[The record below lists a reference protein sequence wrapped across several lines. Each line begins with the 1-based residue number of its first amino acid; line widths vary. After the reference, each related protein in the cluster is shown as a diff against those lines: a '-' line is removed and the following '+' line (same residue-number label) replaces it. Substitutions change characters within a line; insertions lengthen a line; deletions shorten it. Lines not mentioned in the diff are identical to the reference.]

1 MDVSIFLDRLA
12 KVRKTGPDTWQALCP
27 AHEDKTPSL
36 SIREVER
43 ENCSTGGRMILVHC
57 FAGCDAHSIVS
68 AVGLELSDLFP
79 PKQHH
84 CKPLKRPFPATECLR
99 ASAMESLVVAAA
111 AKALANGEQLSPE
124 DMERLLVAASRLQ
137 GAVSASGVGHG
148 R

>member
-1 MDVSIFLDRLA
+1 MAVNILLDKLEN
-12 KVRKTGPDTWQALCP
+12 VRKTGPDSWQALCP
-27 AHEDKTPSL
+27 AHSDKTRSL
-36 SIREVER
+36 SLRETEEGVV
-43 ENCSTGGRMILVHC
+43 LVHC
-57 FAGCDAHSIVS
+57 FAGCDVHSVVS

-84 CKPLKRPFPATECLR
+84 GKPLKRPFPATECLR

>member
-1 MDVSIFLDRLA
+1 MAVNILLEKLE
-12 KVRKTGPDTWQALCP
+12 KVRKTGPDTWMACCP
-27 AHEDKTPSL
+27 AHPDKTRSL
-36 SIREVER
+36 SLRETEDEVV
-43 ENCSTGGRMILVHC
+43 LVHC
-57 FAGCDAHSIVS
+57 FAGCDVHSVVS

-84 CKPLKRPFPATECLR
+84 GKPLKRPFPATECLR
-99 ASAMESLVVAAA
+99 ATGMESLVVAAA